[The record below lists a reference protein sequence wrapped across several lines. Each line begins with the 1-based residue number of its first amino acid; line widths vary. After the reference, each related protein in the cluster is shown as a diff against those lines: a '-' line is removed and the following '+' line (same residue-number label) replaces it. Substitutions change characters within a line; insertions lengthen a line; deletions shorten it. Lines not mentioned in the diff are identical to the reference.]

1 MISLGIKFLWR
12 WREYMSKKLT
22 YEELK
27 MQENSLLEWHGINS
41 TELCFEKSS
50 FSFKR
55 NHINYNVDI
64 LVVGNE
70 KIIKVQADIPVPF
83 EILYLYLCDV
93 RRFEYLLDG
102 AFYRMTK
109 CEGDGEDVT
118 DPIALVELGYF
129 TNDKYKHKISLELSD
144 KEYKYYFLKWLKL
157 QSTLGIINQ
166 VALFANCI
174 NGLTADLRIS
184 LLSEC
189 FEALGKKFEKAH
201 KIIVLPEEATTRKV
215 SCKKCKREFDVVIK
229 GKKTFMCYMMALIEE
244 YGRVIFA
251 TEYRRR
257 KSLLQKIVK
266 TRNKVFH
273 VNEKQK
279 KTLSGAQCGLYA
291 IKLEWML
298 RYIIWLELGVPK
310 DRLDTAVIIEIQN
323 FEAQFPQLIY

>member
-1 MISLGIKFLWR
+1 
-12 WREYMSKKLT
+12 MSKNVT
-22 YEELK
+22 FEELK
-27 MQENSLLEWHGINS
+27 LQENSMLEWHGINN

-55 NHINYNVDI
+55 KHINYNVDI
-64 LVVGNE
+64 SVVGNE
-70 KIIKVQADIPVPF
+70 KIIKVQADTPVPF
-83 EILYLYLCDV
+83 ERLYLYLCDV

-109 CEGDGEDVT
+109 CEGDGVDVT
-118 DPIALVELGYF
+118 ESIAQVELGYF
-129 TNDKYKHKISLELSD
+129 TSDKHKHKISLELTD
-144 KEYKYYFLKWLKL
+144 KEYKHYFLKWLKL

-184 LLSEC
+184 MLSEC

-201 KIIVLPEEATTRKV
+201 KITVRPEDGTTRKV
-215 SCKKCKREFDVVIK
+215 RCENCHQQFDLTIK
-229 GKKTFMCYMMALIEE
+229 GKKTFMCYMMALIEN
-244 YGRVIFA
+244 YGGVIFA

-257 KSLLQKIVK
+257 YSLLQKIVK

-273 VNEKQK
+273 VNAKQK

-298 RYIIWLELGVPK
+298 RYIIWLELGFPK
-310 DRLDTAVIIEIQN
+310 VRLDTVIKKEIQN
-323 FEAQFPQLIY
+323 FEAQFPQLI